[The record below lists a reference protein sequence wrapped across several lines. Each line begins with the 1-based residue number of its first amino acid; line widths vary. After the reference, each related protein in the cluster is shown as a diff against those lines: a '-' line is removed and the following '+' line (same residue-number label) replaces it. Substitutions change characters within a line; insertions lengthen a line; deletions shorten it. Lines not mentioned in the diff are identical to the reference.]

1 MVPVTSVQLSLF
13 YGSAGWLVHNCFER
27 CSVLYIPPPGS
38 FVGRN
43 FSSRDS
49 IRDPFYY
56 SRIERVWPEFVVS
69 TAKSACN
76 NGASH
81 VNHRQTPHP
90 RLHAFAV
97 CVFLLYSL
105 TNVPYRCLAVYC
117 ISNAANALRYT
128 EFPFRVN
135 PMGERNCTYLEFS
148 FKKKIGDVSILLRLH
163 LCVYCR
169 ERSINRDK
177 CGEKYTKIIT
187 ETNFPVTN
195 RNIEYEN
202 DHQTRMKRN
211 RR

>member
-1 MVPVTSVQLSLF
+1 M
-13 YGSAGWLVHNCFER
+13 
-27 CSVLYIPPPGS
+27 
-38 FVGRN
+38 
-43 FSSRDS
+43 
-49 IRDPFYY
+49 
-56 SRIERVWPEFVVS
+56 S

-135 PMGERNCTYLEFS
+135 PMGERNPCTYLEFS

-177 CGEKYTKIIT
+177 CGKKYK
-187 ETNFPVTN
+187 NNN
-195 RNIEYEN
+195 RDKFSSY
-202 DHQTRMKRN
+202 K
-211 RR
+211 

>member
-1 MVPVTSVQLSLF
+1 M
-13 YGSAGWLVHNCFER
+13 
-27 CSVLYIPPPGS
+27 
-38 FVGRN
+38 
-43 FSSRDS
+43 
-49 IRDPFYY
+49 
-56 SRIERVWPEFVVS
+56 S

-135 PMGERNCTYLEFS
+135 PMGERNPCSYLEFS

-177 CGEKYTKIIT
+177 CGEKYK
-187 ETNFPVTN
+187 NNN
-195 RNIEYEN
+195 RDKFSSY
-202 DHQTRMKRN
+202 K
-211 RR
+211 